1 MYILKNTNID
11 FIRWRWVITII
22 SLLIVLAGLVVIMTR
37 GLNLGIDFA
46 GGANVIV
53 RFQEAPET
61 ARLRSIVPDAVI
73 QRFGPEED
81 NSILF
86 RLPQQDIEGDY
97 AGEVVSLLHTS
108 LNEEGDTK
116 LDLNYQGSAA
126 VAELL
131 STRAGLSDVEAAAMA
146 QEIIDARSSVE
157 LFSDYSQVEAIEGMT
172 PAILE
177 VLRTEAYLGS
187 FNVLSQETVG
197 PQIGREL
204 QRKAFLAII
213 LAILAMG
220 VYIAIRFADINFGI
234 AAIIC
239 LIHDVGAALTL
250 LAFMRAEFEI
260 ITVSAMLLIVGYS
273 INDTVVIYDRVREN
287 LRKMRGKGDY
297 AQILNLSINQT
308 LSRTILTTGTTL
320 LAITSLIIFGGE
332 VIREFSWVLFVGTIA
347 GTYSTI
353 SIVPAIVLALRKMRG
368 IGESRRVDR
377 TRAEPNR
384 PAASVESEN
393 RA

>member
-11 FIRWRWVITII
+11 FVRWRWVITII
-22 SLLIVLAGLVVIMTR
+22 SLLIVLSGLVVIMTR

-97 AGEVVSLLHTS
+97 AGEVVALLHTS

-126 VAELL
+126 IAELL
-131 STRAGLSDVEAAAMA
+131 STRAGLSEVGAAEMA

-157 LFSDYSQVEAIEGMT
+157 LFSDWSQVEAIEGMT

-204 QRKAFLAII
+204 QRKAFLAIV

-297 AQILNLSINQT
+297 ARILNLSMNQT
-308 LSRTILTTGTTL
+308 LSRTVLTTGTTL
-320 LAITSLIIFGGE
+320 LAISSLIIFGGE

-377 TRAEPNR
+377 TRAEANR

>member
-1 MYILKNTNID
+1 MYILKNPNFD

-22 SLLIVLAGLVVIMTR
+22 SFLIVLAGLVVIMTR

-157 LFSDYSQVEAIEGMT
+157 LFSDWSQVEAIQGMT

-177 VLRTEAYLGS
+177 VLRNEAYIGS

-204 QRKAFLAII
+204 QRKAFLAIV

-260 ITVSAMLLIVGYS
+260 ITVSAMLLVVGYS

-297 AQILNLSINQT
+297 ARILNLSMNQT

-377 TRAEPNR
+377 TRSEPKR

>member
-1 MYILKNTNID
+1 
-11 FIRWRWVITII
+11 
-22 SLLIVLAGLVVIMTR
+22 
-37 GLNLGIDFA
+37 
-46 GGANVIV
+46 
-53 RFQEAPET
+53 
-61 ARLRSIVPDAVI
+61 
-73 QRFGPEED
+73 
-81 NSILF
+81 
-86 RLPQQDIEGDY
+86 
-97 AGEVVSLLHTS
+97 
-108 LNEEGDTK
+108 
-116 LDLNYQGSAA
+116 
-126 VAELL
+126 
-131 STRAGLSDVEAAAMA
+131 
-146 QEIIDARSSVE
+146 
-157 LFSDYSQVEAIEGMT
+157 
-172 PAILE
+172 
-177 VLRTEAYLGS
+177 
-187 FNVLSQETVG
+187 
-197 PQIGREL
+197 
-204 QRKAFLAII
+204 
-213 LAILAMG
+213 MG

-297 AQILNLSINQT
+297 ARILNLSMNQT

-320 LAITSLIIFGGE
+320 FAITSLIIFGGE

-377 TRAEPNR
+377 TRAEANR

>member
-1 MYILKNTNID
+1 MYILKNPNFD

-22 SLLIVLAGLVVIMTR
+22 SFLIVLSGLVVIMTR

-73 QRFGPEED
+73 QRFGPEQD

-116 LDLNYQGSAA
+116 LDLNYRGSAA
-126 VAELL
+126 IAELL
-131 STRAGLSDVEAAAMA
+131 SARAGLSGVAAAEMA

-172 PAILE
+172 PAMLE

-204 QRKAFLAII
+204 QRKAFLAIV

-220 VYIAIRFADINFGI
+220 IYIAIRFADLNFGI

-260 ITVSAMLLIVGYS
+260 ITVSAMLLVVGYS

-297 AQILNLSINQT
+297 ARILNISMNQT

-320 LAITSLIIFGGE
+320 CAITSLIIFGGE

-368 IGESRRVDR
+368 MGESRRVDR
-377 TRAEPNR
+377 TRTEPNR
-384 PAASVESEN
+384 SAASVESEN